1 MGTNKIF
8 NSIKD
13 MIKTILDND
22 FPGLATEMAYNFA
35 LSLFPFAIFAISV
48 LGFLG
53 TPNNINQIINLLS
66 AVAPTDTLNL
76 IRDILN
82 EVLRTKTGLL
92 SIVGL
97 IGALWAASRAIRV
110 TTKAMNR
117 AYEVTETRSF
127 IKLNVLAILT
137 VIMFAVVLFIA
148 ANLIIFGT
156 VILEFVSRF
165 IPIPTDV
172 AIVVL
177 LIRWPVTF
185 LALFSITLIIY
196 YFLPNVHVNKKA
208 LLLSS
213 VYGALFFGVF
223 WLFGSWLFSLY
234 VENFASYNAIYGT
247 LGAFI
252 ILLVWFYYTS
262 LIILIGGEISSKIY
276 RHIRPKVV
284 EVKYN
289 LKQA

>member
-1 MGTNKIF
+1 MGMNKIF
-8 NSIKD
+8 NNIKGV
-13 MIKTILDND
+13 IKTVLDND

-35 LSLFPFAIFAISV
+35 LALFPFAIFVISI

-53 TPNNINQIINLLS
+53 TPTNVNQIINLLS

-76 IRDILN
+76 IRDILD
-82 EVLRTKTGLL
+82 EVIKTRTGLL
-92 SIVGL
+92 SILGL
-97 IGALWAASRAIRV
+97 LGALWAASRAIRV

-117 AYEVTETRSF
+117 AYEVSETRSLVR
-127 IKLNVLAILT
+127 LNILAILT
-137 VIMFAVVLFIA
+137 VIMFAAVLFIA
-148 ANLIIFGT
+148 VNLIIFGT
-156 VILEFVSRF
+156 VILEFISRF

-185 LALFSITLIIY
+185 LALFAIILIIY
-196 YFLPNVHVNKKA
+196 YFLPNVSVNKKT
-208 LLLSS
+208 LLVSS
-213 VYGALFFGVF
+213 TYGALFFGIF

-234 VENFASYNAIYGT
+234 VQNFAQFNAVYGT

-262 LIILIGGEISSKIY
+262 LIMLIGGEISSKIY
-276 RHIRPKVV
+276 RLFRPKVI
-284 EVKYN
+284 ELRYKP
-289 LKQA
+289 K